1 MAKRSTRSRPSLPES
16 GGKKS
21 AASRGPRAP
30 RSAKVRSRSVS
41 PDLHAEHGERMGLAS
56 AVAPSPPATRD
67 DTVMLRTLFWHNVA
81 RELLS
86 SMAAHQ
92 AQSGEDFAGRFGII
106 LATGERVSI
115 SEVHPLFACGV
126 PGTDSERE
134 LSIAVE
140 CTVFRVITPE
150 GESLTF
156 PLHEVRAIH
165 ALTDELAREIE
176 KSQKPDTTPFG
187 FAAFA
192 AMAAQRKRNE
202 RRAER
207 QAGPARTRKSGTSAA
222 SQESAPQRTDA
233 APPSAPADDAHGA
246 R

>member
-1 MAKRSTRSRPSLPES
+1 
-16 GGKKS
+16 
-21 AASRGPRAP
+21 
-30 RSAKVRSRSVS
+30 
-41 PDLHAEHGERMGLAS
+41 MGLAS
-56 AVAPSPPATRD
+56 AIAPSPPATRD

-202 RRAER
+202 RRAEKQAEC
-207 QAGPARTRKSGTSAA
+207 QAGPARARKGRASA
-222 SQESAPQRTDA
+222 EGPEPAPRRTDA
-233 APPSAPADDAHGA
+233 APPASPADDANGA